1 MTRMTI
7 LRYVF
12 CMLINGIIASRVVYT
27 RGAKL
32 SRIVAIK
39 IANCMRSAC
48 KLISENCIHV
58 RLSEVLQCNHS
69 CRSFLSMQVGF
80 IETTKTEV
88 MKFVFCT
95 KAKSMFVEYVLP
107 IRITLLLEKSES
119 HDHGDLQI
127 KP

>member
-1 MTRMTI
+1 M
-7 LRYVF
+7 
-12 CMLINGIIASRVVYT
+12 
-27 RGAKL
+27 
-32 SRIVAIK
+32 
-39 IANCMRSAC
+39 
-48 KLISENCIHV
+48 H
-58 RLSEVLQCNHS
+58 
-69 CRSFLSMQVGF
+69 VGF

-127 KP
+127 KPWSSQPLVRMQNTSHEDKLLP

>member
-1 MTRMTI
+1 MCDYRKSYNVII
-7 LRYVF
+7 L
-12 CMLINGIIASRVVYT
+12 
-27 RGAKL
+27 
-32 SRIVAIK
+32 VA
-39 IANCMRSAC
+39 
-48 KLISENCIHV
+48 V
-58 RLSEVLQCNHS
+58 
-69 CRSFLSMQVGF
+69 FLSMHVGF